1 MVVADYEVDA
11 ETAGIVDLVYG
22 LDAAVKYYH
31 KAYALR
37 GCVVDATLRNP
48 VAFVVA
54 CRDVVFNVGI
64 EVAQIAV
71 DERHGGGAVHVVV
84 AVDHY
89 PLFRPHGL
97 VEPGHGFVHVRH
109 KERIVK
115 ILERWMEEMFR
126 FLDRR
131 DAALHKQTAYR
142 RTSCVALR
150 ES

>member
-1 MVVADYEVDA
+1 MCSSELGIEYGHGVGQTVAGHVVVADYEVDA

-48 VAFVVA
+48 VASVVA

-89 PLFRPHGL
+89 PLFRPMAL
-97 VEPGHGFVHVRH
+97 LSRVR
-109 KERIVK
+109 
-115 ILERWMEEMFR
+115 LCPCP
-126 FLDRR
+126 
-131 DAALHKQTAYR
+131 A
-142 RTSCVALR
+142 
-150 ES
+150 